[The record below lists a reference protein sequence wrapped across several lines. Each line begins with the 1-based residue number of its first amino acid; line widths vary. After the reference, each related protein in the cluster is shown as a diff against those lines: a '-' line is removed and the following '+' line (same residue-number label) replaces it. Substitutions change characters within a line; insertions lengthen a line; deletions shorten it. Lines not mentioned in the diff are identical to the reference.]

1 MRCGPR
7 HQVGRMKRS
16 LFLLLLG
23 LSFASSVGAKEP
35 IVVWLSFDGVRHDA
49 LDPLAY
55 PALGRL
61 QNQGARATSLRPV
74 FPSSTFANHVA
85 MATGTH
91 ADRHGIVGNRFLDPE
106 LGFFDYGND
115 AKFLEAEPI
124 WISAERQGVKAATF
138 FWVCSETDWQGT
150 GQSYRRAPFDGG
162 LGEAEKVDQILS
174 WLDLPEAERP
184 RLIMSWW
191 HGADAAGHRHGP
203 GSDQVKAQ
211 LRGQDLELSRL
222 LAGID
227 QRELWPRLTLMVV
240 SDHGMTPANTLV
252 DAGSLLDDADV
263 GNRVVH
269 GTSVAHVHLK
279 DTADTQAAVAAL
291 QQVPGIRAF
300 PSQELPES
308 LRYRHPTRTG
318 QVVAMV
324 DPPLRLG
331 GTRSKGLEFLRKLSG
346 GGDGGAH
353 GYDPDRFPD
362 MHGVLLA
369 MGRGV
374 PAGISLPPTRVID
387 LAATV
392 SQLLAIEPPRHSEGA
407 PISGLGTGLAPP
419 TP

>member
-1 MRCGPR
+1 MAA
-7 HQVGRMKRS
+7 
-16 LFLLLLG
+16 LLLG
-23 LSFASSVGAKEP
+23 LLFATGANAAEP

-49 LDPLAY
+49 VNPELYPGLARIQKE
-55 PALGRL
+55 GS
-61 QNQGARATSLRPV
+61 RAASLRPV

-91 ADRHGIVGNRFLDPE
+91 ADRHGIVGNRFLDPR

-115 AKFLEAEPI
+115 ATFLEAEPI

-138 FWVCSETDWQGT
+138 FWVCSETDWRGT

-162 LGEAEKVDQILS
+162 LGEDEKVDQILA

-203 GSDQVKAQ
+203 GSDEVQAQ
-211 LRGQDLELSRL
+211 LRGQDRELVRL

-227 QRELWPRLTLMVV
+227 ERKLWERLTLILV
-240 SDHGMTPANTLV
+240 SDHGMTAADTLV
-252 DAGSLLDDADV
+252 DVGSILEDAEI
-263 GNRVVH
+263 GARVVH

-279 DTADTQAAVAAL
+279 DGADPQAAVDAL
-291 QQVPGIRAF
+291 KKVSGVRAF

-318 QVVAMV
+318 EVVALV

-331 GTRSKGLEFLRKLSG
+331 GTRSRGMEFLRKLSG
-346 GGDGGAH
+346 GGNGGAH

-374 PAGISLPPTRVID
+374 AAGQVGPPARVVD

-392 SQLLAIEPPRHSEGA
+392 SRLLGIDPPGSSEGQPIPGFGVPAAAGA
-407 PISGLGTGLAPP
+407 P
-419 TP
+419 